1 MTVTHTPAPTITLNN
16 GIEMPSIGLGL
27 FKVEDGALADIIGA
41 ALSADV
47 RMFDTAPMYG
57 NERALGNALRA
68 SMVSRGEVFV
78 ITKISN
84 DDHGYARALSAFEAS
99 LARLGTD
106 YVDQVLIHWPLPGR
120 GLYIDTWRALV
131 DVAASGRARSIG
143 VCNFDVDQI
152 DALINA
158 TSIVPS
164 INQVELHP
172 LLQQRNLLQRMGELG
187 TVVQAWAP
195 LARGQVLE
203 HPVVVRLARFH
214 QVTPAQI
221 VLRWHVQT
229 GVVPIPK
236 SSRLERIAAN
246 ADVFH
251 FRLSES
257 DMQAMSTLNVGH
269 RTGPS
274 SDVIR

>member
-1 MTVTHTPAPTITLNN
+1 MTVTHTPTITLNN

-27 FKVEDGALADIIGA
+27 FKVEGDALADIIGA
-41 ALSADV
+41 ALSAEV

-57 NERALGNALRA
+57 NEYALGKALRA
-68 SMVSRGEVFV
+68 TAVSRGEIFV
-78 ITKISN
+78 TTKISN

-120 GLYIDTWRALV
+120 GLYVDTWRALV

-143 VCNFDVDQI
+143 VCNFDIDQV
-152 DALINA
+152 DALIDA
-158 TSIVPS
+158 TSVVPS

-195 LARGQVLE
+195 LARGEVLE
-203 HPVVVRLARFH
+203 HPVVVRLARNH
-214 QVTPAQI
+214 QVSPAQI

-236 SSRLERIAAN
+236 SSRVERITAN

-251 FRLSES
+251 FRLTES
-257 DMQAMSTLNVGH
+257 DMQAMSTVDIGR

-274 SDVIR
+274 SDDLR